1 MKTFGE
7 IVYTVKG
14 WPFFL
19 IFQPKC
25 LCVSFLSAFYAI
37 TIQSFQIKKCSKKV
51 VCFCLGLWITMFC
64 VSSTIGVN
72 AGKLQSGSCLF
83 YNFHVSERPF
93 ETIVNA
99 SFVCLNWIVILFS
112 IYFSV
117 KMIYHIRK
125 ISMAVRAGGTAS
137 DSSSQSKPYKKILL
151 LILTNLLCWIPI
163 QFQILSLCGFNVG

>member
-1 MKTFGE
+1 
-7 IVYTVKG
+7 
-14 WPFFL
+14 
-19 IFQPKC
+19 
-25 LCVSFLSAFYAI
+25 
-37 TIQSFQIKKCSKKV
+37 
-51 VCFCLGLWITMFC
+51 MFC

-163 QFQILSLCGFNVG
+163 QFLMIVSLCGFNVGQDVSNWFVVAVMPINSLTNPFLYTIESLWKKKK